1 MTNIAWDSYVLDTFG
16 LQRSSQVVL
25 GLGGDWGHEME
36 KVLKENEE
44 ECNEGPEGCAG
55 RDVTM

>member
-1 MTNIAWDSYVLDTFG
+1 MLDTFG